1 MMNPFRLL
9 KERPIRLFLEK
20 VRGQG
25 SLYAPLDSIPH
36 EALDVLVAREDA
48 AFRVHKGVLPR
59 QMLRAFLRSVR
70 TGKRMAGA
78 STITQ
83 QLMKNLYLD
92 PKRSL
97 LRKVKEA
104 VLALRVE
111 RARLLTKNEILE
123 LYFNCVEYGPD
134 VYGIADASAYYFGKT
149 PDSLTKNQAVF
160 LATLT
165 PAPRLL
171 RPLEDPFT
179 FARSATSR
187 YTC

>member
-1 MMNPFRLL
+1 MMNPYRLL

-36 EALDVLVAREDA
+36 EALNILVAREDA

-104 VLALRVE
+104 VLAL
-111 RARLLTKNEILE
+111 
-123 LYFNCVEYGPD
+123 
-134 VYGIADASAYYFGKT
+134 
-149 PDSLTKNQAVF
+149 
-160 LATLT
+160 
-165 PAPRLL
+165 
-171 RPLEDPFT
+171 
-179 FARSATSR
+179 
-187 YTC
+187 